1 MFWCDAQ
8 MHCKS
13 WTAARVFSCSALDAK
28 VVFIWPYLAC
38 AEVCGHKESIPGRLQ
53 KAPGGL
59 VCMCLEF
66 GGSDMTIVIHITFHK
81 LTHTHRHMYGIIY
94 IQWRQV
100 HGNTSQGREARDL
113 GAVSA
118 LSGWHLQQQTKG
130 WWGSPEEDVTSS
142 EKRNREKKTHQMLN
156 LVSVS

>member
-1 MFWCDAQ
+1 
-8 MHCKS
+8 MH
-13 WTAARVFSCSALDAK
+13 VFGVRWVRHDNCYTYNVS
-28 VVFIWPYLAC
+28 
-38 AEVCGHKESIPGRLQ
+38 Q
-53 KAPGGL
+53 
-59 VCMCLEF
+59 
-66 GGSDMTIVIHITFHK
+66 
-81 LTHTHRHMYGIIY
+81 THTHTHGHMYGIIY